1 MALMGQSSRQRSPA
15 RWLCPRPH
23 NLEVLLGGT
32 LPERPHFPVSTTASE
47 RFNGLLSIDIAS

>member
-1 MALMGQSSRQRSPA
+1 MGQSSRQRSPA